1 MPDSPIKLLDVGVL
15 CWFTWLNVQQRDLLL
30 SGPVDQILTDVLW
43 AVVATQRQWF
53 PAPLDDLVQ

>member
-1 MPDSPIKLLDVGVL
+1 MPDSSIKLLDVGVL

-53 PAPLDDLVQ
+53 PAPLDDLLQ